1 MLSPTHSTDLPLRR
15 GVRVKTAGGGR
26 QVLFAMGID
35 VFAHVPAQDLADVM
49 PLFTSA
55 DGKHGSVNAKAQ
67 ILANGPGVIRLNF
80 SKVYMTLQNVR
91 TLFPN
96 PANATTL
103 HCCNAVVAVKRRN
116 V

>member
-1 MLSPTHSTDLPLRR
+1 M
-15 GVRVKTAGGGR
+15 
-26 QVLFAMGID
+26 LFAMGID

-67 ILANGPGVIRLNF
+67 ILANGPGVVRLNF
-80 SKVYMTLQNVR
+80 SKVYMNLQNVR